1 MAGMKKD
8 GLAPPPATRAWT
20 RIDDYLVH
28 MRRRDAAARRRRR
41 LEPRTEPE
49 APRFMLST
57 FPFAALLAVFAF
69 MTIVILI
76 TAWPGRERSA
86 PSRPAMH
93 AVHEVGT
100 AAKGWF
106 QEAQRDMH

>member
-1 MAGMKKD
+1 MKKD
-8 GLAPPPATRAWT
+8 GLAPPPPARAWT

-28 MRRRDAAARRRRR
+28 MRRRDAAVRERRR
-41 LEPRTEPE
+41 LPPRTEPE

-57 FPFAALLAVFAF
+57 FPYAALLAVFAM
-69 MTIVILI
+69 MTVLILI
-76 TAWPGRERSA
+76 AAWPGRE
-86 PSRPAMH
+86 H
-93 AVHEVGT
+93 AVPQVTHAQHEAGT